1 MSKPASCPKCPGV
14 FYSFGRS
21 PHWGLMAE
29 HDHIH
34 HPTRHLV
41 INDPRGP
48 KPRTYEFPRAE
59 ILDVK
64 KIAYTEEGGIYAITL
79 RAGRDE
85 SGNEM
90 YETITDKGAE

>member
-14 FYSFGRS
+14 FHSFGRF

-29 HDHIH
+29 HDRIC
-34 HPTRHLV
+34 HPTQNLV

-64 KIAYTEEGGIYAITL
+64 RIAHTEEGGIYTITL

-85 SGNEM
+85 SDN
-90 YETITDKGAE
+90 YCWQTITDGDKS